1 MSPRAGDLWVCAGYA
16 RVNFSLSSSWLRWSR
31 SDLGEAPC
39 DRVCARGVCAGDESP
54 KGSEAPSR
62 RKTGMRRLCARTKK
76 DSSPQSGFSSSTYLD
91 LVFNRDWALDLGY
104 ASEGMRWTLLAS
116 CLPEAPVGEFRVC
129 VGYAPDNLLAKF

>member
-1 MSPRAGDLWVCAGYA
+1 MRQ
-16 RVNFSLSSSWLRWSR
+16 
-31 SDLGEAPC
+31 
-39 DRVCARGVCAGDESP
+39 GVCGGDESS

-62 RKTGMRRLCARTKK
+62 RKTGMRRLCARIKK
-76 DSSPQSGFSSSTYLD
+76 DSSPQSGFSNSTYLD
-91 LVFNRDWALDLGY
+91 LLFNRDWALDLGY